1 MWEGTISGVPS
12 LIGMFLTGYVYDI
25 CGVKWTLFT
34 GTFFAGAS
42 LMLYPLGAPHL
53 WILVTGGSLFG
64 LGLDL
69 IGANTLV
76 VDYVEKKD
84 RGKAL
89 SLSMM
94 GVCAGVI
101 LSNQVLLEFTRDLD
115 PLLAWA
121 IMAGMM
127 VAFSISMLL
136 TLSEPQN
143 RQKAVGHD

>member
-1 MWEGTISGVPS
+1 
-12 LIGMFLTGYVYDI
+12 
-25 CGVKWTLFT
+25 
-34 GTFFAGAS
+34 
-42 LMLYPLGAPHL
+42 MLYPLGAPHL

-84 RGKAL
+84 RVKAL

-101 LSNQVLLEFTRDLD
+101 LSNQVLLEFT
-115 PLLAWA
+115 P
-121 IMAGMM
+121 
-127 VAFSISMLL
+127 
-136 TLSEPQN
+136 
-143 RQKAVGHD
+143 